1 MLEVL
6 SVPLG
11 MPALPPCT
19 KCEDSC
25 FGHYQEY
32 PSEVATTGGSP
43 VSSVFIREEFDKND
57 VLSEEK
63 CENIA
68 KSAFLNPEFVQY
80 QWDHL
85 KQTKKRRKGQEPPRK
100 ICKIFLFQR

>member
-6 SVPLG
+6 PVPLG
-11 MPALPPCT
+11 MPALQPCT

-25 FGHYQEY
+25 YGHYQEN

-43 VSSVFIREEFDKND
+43 VPSIFIREEFNKSD

-68 KSAFLNPEFVQY
+68 KSAFLNPEFVRH
-80 QWDHL
+80 QWEHL
-85 KQTKKRRKGQEPPRK
+85 KQIKRNRAKGVEKAKRTRAKKD
-100 ICKIFLFQR
+100 L